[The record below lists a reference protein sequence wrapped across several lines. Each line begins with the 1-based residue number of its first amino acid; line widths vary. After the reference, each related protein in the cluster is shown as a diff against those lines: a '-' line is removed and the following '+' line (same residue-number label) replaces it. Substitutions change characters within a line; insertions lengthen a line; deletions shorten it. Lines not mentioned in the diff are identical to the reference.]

1 MTAEEI
7 ISNWKRGATHPVYW
21 LEGEEPYYID
31 TLTHHAEHD
40 LITADQASF
49 NLTIFYG
56 KDAKVEEVLNA
67 CRRYPMFSERQ
78 VVILK
83 EAQQMKD
90 LEKLDAYIQNPL
102 ASTIFVVAHKEK
114 KIDGRGKLAKLLK
127 QHAVVFTDRKLYD
140 NELPEWT
147 SSLGKQKGL
156 DITSKA
162 LFMLIAH
169 IGNDLQRID
178 NELEKLMLNLKGRKQ
193 VTEDDIEEY
202 IGVSKEFNV
211 FELQS
216 ALVRRDLVAALNV
229 LNYFASN
236 PKAAPI
242 QLVLPILYS
251 FFSKLYVAAVSPS
264 KDEYSI
270 SAALGIKGFFAKQYL
285 QALNVYSFADVE
297 KVLLLLHH
305 YNLKG
310 VGVDRNNDTD
320 DASLMKELV
329 VKIVMQD
336 Q

>member
-31 TLTHHAEHD
+31 KLTEHAETD
-40 LITADQASF
+40 LITADQAAF
-49 NLTIFYG
+49 NLTVFYG

-90 LEKLDAYIQNPL
+90 LDKLEVYIQQPL
-102 ASTIFVVAHKEK
+102 HSTIFVVAHKDK

-127 QHAVVFTDRKLYD
+127 QHAVLFSDRKLYD

-147 SSLGKQKGL
+147 SALGRQKGL
-156 DITSKA
+156 ELNAKA
-162 LFMLIAH
+162 LFMLIDH

-216 ALVRRDLVAALNV
+216 ALIKRDLTAAMYV

-242 QLVLPILYS
+242 QLILPVLYA
-251 FFSKLYVAAVSPS
+251 FFSKLYSVAASPS

-270 SAALGIKGFFAKQYL
+270 SAILGIKGFFAKQYM
-285 QALNVYSFADVE
+285 QALQVYSFTDVE
-297 KVLLLLHH
+297 RILLLLHH

-310 VGVDRNNDTD
+310 VGVARNNDTD

-329 VKIVMQD
+329 VKIIMQD
-336 Q
+336 